1 MVSAVISA
9 ADKVKPE
16 AHLAVYML
24 KKLGLEVMLLTG
36 DNQQTA
42 SAIAK
47 QVTHYSHVFLLS
59 SLLSFFEHCVSFV
72 SYRIGALCSGLI
84 THFFV

>member
-1 MVSAVISA
+1 MSA
-9 ADKVKPE
+9 ADKMKPE

-24 KKLGLEVMLLTG
+24 KRLGLEVMLVTG

-47 QVTHYSHVFLLS
+47 QVTHDSHL
-59 SLLSFFEHCVSFV
+59 H
-72 SYRIGALCSGLI
+72 
-84 THFFV
+84 

>member
-1 MVSAVISA
+1 MRQVCSGVVSAVMSA

-24 KKLGLEVMLLTG
+24 KQLGLQVMLLTG

-47 QVTHYSHVFLLS
+47 QVSHHLYLHLS
-59 SLLSFFEHCVSFV
+59 LTYFSLC
-72 SYRIGALCSGLI
+72 
-84 THFFV
+84 

>member
-1 MVSAVISA
+1 MSMCAGEVSAVMSA
-9 ADKVKPE
+9 ADRVKPE

-47 QVTHYSHVFLLS
+47 QVTT
-59 SLLSFFEHCVSFV
+59 
-72 SYRIGALCSGLI
+72 APLI
-84 THFFV
+84 VLYDLFCIVPGEPIPER